1 MNNLILKLKIALR
14 NSIKVMKYLGQ
25 TCENMWETSTVKN
38 MNFFFFLVS
47 RPVTSNSLWPHGL
60 QHTRPPC
67 PSPSPGV
74 CLSSCLLHQWC
85 HLAISSS
92 DDLFSFYPQSF
103 PASGTFPMSYLFTS
117 DNLNTGVS
125 ASSSVFPVN
134 IQDWFPLRLTGLIF
148 LQSKR
153 LSGVFSSTT
162 VQRYQFFGALPSLRS
177 NSHNCMWP
185 LGRPLLIC

>member
-1 MNNLILKLKIALR
+1 M
-14 NSIKVMKYLGQ
+14 SD
-25 TCENMWETSTVKN
+25 
-38 MNFFFFLVS
+38 
-47 RPVTSNSLWPHGL
+47 SLWPHGL

-67 PSPSPGV
+67 LSPSPGV

-134 IQDWFPLRLTGLIF
+134 IQDWSPLRLTGLIF

-185 LGRPLLIC
+185 LGRPFNMLKCQFSPNWVIDSVQYQ